1 MDFSSSFVKKSSGKY
16 ILTLNIN
23 IESNNEVA
31 YDFYLFKSN
40 TSHILKLNN
49 SKKIRVNMMLG
60 GNNINE
66 IDTLSFKQEI
76 VELNSKKLLY
86 VNEIVNLLSEDK
98 INYIHLN

>member
-1 MDFSSSFVKKSSGKY
+1 
-16 ILTLNIN
+16 
-23 IESNNEVA
+23 
-31 YDFYLFKSN
+31 
-40 TSHILKLNN
+40 
-49 SKKIRVNMMLG
+49 MMLG